1 MAGRELILVG
11 IRIGISAEFIKPGR
25 VGGIE
30 QALQYTVD
38 GLLEAIAP
46 DDTLVIFGDGLPH
59 IGNERLEVVVP
70 NQHSSNRFS
79 QETAT
84 FKTYGSSI
92 DSWFSP
98 NYFTPRGSWGC
109 VKVTTIPDLQYLH
122 HPDNFSVQKRAW
134 LRWAHDR
141 TLRRAER
148 VTVYSDFVRD
158 DITERYG
165 ARWSE
170 QVVTIPIPVSW
181 DRFGEGSGQRRA
193 RPYVLAVSSHYK
205 HKNLATLVTSFAAV
219 HREYPDLQLVLV
231 GQLGA
236 NLVGVRQV
244 EDVATL
250 VESLGLVDVVVPTG
264 YISVEELGDLYR
276 GAELFVHPS
285 LFEGFGL
292 PPVEALGFGLPVLVS
307 RRSSLPEVTRGLARL
322 VDDPLDG
329 EAWASGIVEMIH
341 APQRSGAAEVELFRE
356 HYRPARIAQMLY
368 SELVP

>member
-1 MAGRELILVG
+1 MGKRL
-11 IRIGISAEFIKPGR
+11 GISAEFIKPGR

-38 GLLEAIAP
+38 GLLESIQP
-46 DDTLVIFGDGLPH
+46 DDSLVIFGDGLPH
-59 IGNERLEVVVP
+59 IASERLEVVVP
-70 NQHSSNRFS
+70 NQHSSSRFS

-109 VKVTTIPDLQYLH
+109 VKVTTVPDLQYLH
-122 HPDNFSVQKRAW
+122 YPDNFSVQKRAW

-141 TLRRAER
+141 TLRRADR

-181 DRFGEGSGQRRA
+181 VRFGEGSGQRRE

-244 EDVATL
+244 EDVAAL
-250 VESLGLVDVVVPTG
+250 VESLGLADVVVPTG

-292 PPVEALGFGLPVLVS
+292 PPVEALGFGLPVIVS
-307 RRSSLPEVTRGLARL
+307 NRASLPEVTRGLAQL
-322 VDDPLDG
+322 IDDPLDP
-329 EAWASGIVEMIH
+329 EAWTATILETISS
-341 APQRSGAAEVELFRE
+341 PQRPDAAEVERFRE

>member
-1 MAGRELILVG
+1 MARL
-11 IRIGISAEFIKPGR
+11 GISAEFIKAGR

-38 GLLEAIAP
+38 GLLQAIEP
-46 DDTLVIFGDGLPH
+46 DDSLVIFGDGLPH
-59 IGNERLEVVVP
+59 TASARLEVVVP
-70 NQHSSNRFS
+70 TQKASNRFS

-84 FKTYGSSI
+84 FKTYGGSI
-92 DSWFSP
+92 DSWYSP
-98 NYFTPRGSWGC
+98 NYFTPRGLGC
-109 VKVTTIPDLQYLH
+109 AKVTTIPDLQYLH
-122 HPDNFSVQKRAW
+122 YPDNFSVQKRGW

-158 DITERYG
+158 DIAQRYG
-165 ARWSE
+165 ARWSD

-181 DRFGEGSGQRRA
+181 DRFGKGSAQRRT

-205 HKNLATLVTSFAAV
+205 HKNLATLVKAFRAV
-219 HREYPDLQLVLV
+219 NHEHPDLQLVLV
-231 GQLGA
+231 GQLGT

-244 EDVATL
+244 EDIAAL
-250 VESLGLVDVVVPTG
+250 VQSLRLADVVVPTG

-292 PPVEALGFGLPVLVS
+292 PPVEALGFGLPVIVS
-307 RRSSLPEVTRGLARL
+307 NRASLAEVTRGLAQL
-322 VDDPLDG
+322 IDDPLDP
-329 EAWASGIVEMIH
+329 EAWTATILESIKS
-341 APQRSGAAEVELFRE
+341 PQRHDASEVEAFRD
-356 HYRPARIAQMLY
+356 HYRPARIAQQLY
-368 SELVP
+368 GELVP